1 VADAESDTPTLPSLT
16 DLPAGL
22 RLFEEGKSVALRY
35 RGDGTFHPIEFP
47 ERRWQESN
55 YDLRYH
61 VFTSENERVTVPA
74 ISAIDAITK
83 SGIDKPFKIVRG
95 LASSE
100 TVAAVIHAGRLVPI
114 DQPEVD
120 AGSEENAASEAAE
133 DEPPAGVEGAETD
146 ADEAVAETETD
157 AATEPETE
165 EETP

>member
-1 VADAESDTPTLPSLT
+1 MADAESDTPTLPTLT

-100 TVAAVIHAGRLVPI
+100 TVAAVIHAGRLVPV
-114 DQPEVD
+114 DLPEVD
-120 AGSEENAASEAAE
+120 AGSEENAAPEAAE
-133 DEPPAGVEGAETD
+133 DEPPGDSED
-146 ADEAVAETETD
+146 ADSGTDETVAETEED
-157 AATEPETE
+157 AVAAPETPE
-165 EETP
+165 EEA